1 MTSPQ
6 PTTAPGGGTG
16 ASHQEV
22 LRALTGILSVFFM
35 AMVTLTIIGT
45 ALPVIMADLGGDQTS
60 LSWTVTGT
68 LLANAA
74 TTPVWGKLADLFDK
88 KKLLQLSIVIFV
100 LGSAMAGLAP
110 TVEFLVL
117 ARVVQGVAMGGI
129 VALAMTIMG
138 TIIPPRE
145 RGRYAGYMGAVMAVA
160 TSAGPLLGGLIVDLF
175 GWRWVFLIPAP
186 LAVLAAVLVHRT
198 LTIPPQAPRKV
209 SIDWLGIALLVV
221 SASALLL
228 WVSLA
233 GQPGT
238 FAWVSPTSAA
248 LAATALVGTVL
259 FVLVEQRAAEPV
271 LPIRVVTERTTAL
284 AILAAIATGGAM
296 FASTTYLGQYF
307 QLGQGFSP
315 TMAGMLMLPQVFG
328 SLVGATVAGQLITRY
343 GRWKIVLVV
352 AAVLMST
359 GLFLAATLTH
369 DTALWAVSV
378 FIFLVGLGI
387 GALNQNLVLA
397 VQNTVGLKDMGA
409 ASSSVA
415 FFRTM
420 GGAVAV
426 AVFGALMSAHLAG
439 QLAAGTRAGGGDP
452 AAADSPTMDLES
464 LPASVEGVVREAYGT
479 GTGLVFLVAAVASL
493 VTLLA
498 VLLIKEVPLRRT
510 VDIVE
515 VDPETGRL
523 TVVTRSLDARE
534 LRRRQQEAAA
544 GPGPEGAGPL
554 ADGAE
559 TGPEGSPRAP
569 EDSVRAPEDSVRGG
583 APHER
588 VREDLST
595 GPVDRV

>member
-1 MTSPQ
+1 MTSQQ
-6 PTTAPGGGTG
+6 PTAAPGGGTG

-22 LRALTGILSVFFM
+22 MRALTGILSVFFM

-110 TVEFLVL
+110 TIEFLIL

-129 VALAMTIMG
+129 MALAMTIMG

-198 LTIPPQAPRKV
+198 LHIPPQAPRKV
-209 SIDWLGIALLVV
+209 SIDWLGIALLIV

-228 WVSLA
+228 WVYLA
-233 GQPGT
+233 GQPGM
-238 FAWVSPTSAA
+238 FEWVSATSAA
-248 LAATALVGTVL
+248 LVATALVGSVL

-284 AILAAIATGGAM
+284 AILAAIATGAAM

-343 GRWKIVLVV
+343 GRWKIILVV

-426 AVFGALMSAHLAG
+426 AVFGALMSSHLAR
-439 QLAAGTRAGGGDP
+439 QLAESTRARGGDP
-452 AAADSPTMDLES
+452 AAVDSSTMDLES

-515 VDPETGRL
+515 VDPATGRL
-523 TVVTRSLDARE
+523 KVVTRTLDARE
-534 LRRRQQEAAA
+534 VRRRQQESAA
-544 GPGPEGAGPL
+544 GAHAEETGPG
-554 ADGAE
+554 ADGA
-559 TGPEGSPRAP
+559 A
-569 EDSVRAPEDSVRGG
+569 GG
-583 APHER
+583 AARDR
-588 VREDLST
+588 VREDTST

>member
-1 MTSPQ
+1 MTPPQ
-6 PTTAPGGGTG
+6 PAAAPGGGSG
-16 ASHQEV
+16 ASHRDV
-22 LRALTGILSVFFM
+22 LRALTAILSVFFM

-100 LGSAMAGLAP
+100 LGSAMAGLSP
-110 TVEFLVL
+110 TIEFLVL
-117 ARVVQGVAMGGI
+117 ARVVQGIAMGGI
-129 VALAMTIMG
+129 MALAMTIMG

-198 LTIPPQAPRKV
+198 LQLPPQAPRKV
-209 SIDWLGIALLVV
+209 SIDWLGIVLLVV

-233 GQPGT
+233 GQPGM
-238 FAWVSPTSAA
+238 FAWVSGTSAA
-248 LAATALVGTVL
+248 LVATALLGTVL

-271 LPIRVVTERTTAL
+271 VPIRVVTERTTAL

-315 TMAGMLMLPQVFG
+315 TMAGVLMLPQVFG

-343 GRWKIVLVV
+343 GRWKIILVV

-359 GLFLAATLTH
+359 GLFLAASLTH
-369 DTALWAVSV
+369 DTPVWAVSV
-378 FIFLVGLGI
+378 FILLVGLGI
-387 GALNQNLVLA
+387 GGLNQNLVLA

-420 GGAVAV
+420 GGAVSV
-426 AVFGALMSAHLAG
+426 AVFGALMSSHLAAE
-439 QLAAGTRAGGGDP
+439 LTARSRAQGGDP
-452 AAADSPTMDLES
+452 AAVDSSTMDLES
-464 LPASVEGVVREAYGT
+464 LPASVEGIVREAYGT
-479 GTGLVFLVAAVASL
+479 GTGLIFLVAAVGSL

-510 VDIVE
+510 VDVVE
-515 VDPETGRL
+515 VDPGTGRL
-523 TVVTRSLDARE
+523 TVVTRTLDAQE
-534 LRRRQQEAAA
+534 VRRRRREATAAGEAQPAGEQGAAA
-544 GPGPEGAGPL
+544 QDL
-554 ADGAE
+554 APQDPAAQDTGGDGV
-559 TGPEGSPRAP
+559 PR
-569 EDSVRAPEDSVRGG
+569 RA
-583 APHER
+583 
-588 VREDLST
+588 REDCST